1 MLIVIGFVA
10 ALVCVVI
17 FAAVKVGVEDKQ
29 LDRALVAI
37 HEEAKSK
44 LSSDAMAQLQIQL
57 DETVETCRT
66 MVRQGV
72 RPQVAS
78 RMGKRASIQS
88 IAQFLELERLL
99 PDPT

>member
-1 MLIVIGFVA
+1 MLIAIGFVA
-10 ALVCVVI
+10 ALACVLI
-17 FAAVKVGVEDKQ
+17 FSALKVGFDDQQ

-44 LSSDAMAQLQIQL
+44 LSSDTLAQLQLQL

-66 MVRQGV
+66 MVKQGV

-99 PDPT
+99 PDPS